1 MESISDRIEAV
12 FPFKLP
18 SSDRISSLCVTS
30 GIAEDASQY
39 GYDGLYVSD
48 YYYFIHQ
55 DCSLEIHRS
64 SIIVTYLLPWLMTFK
79 FQKRRGI
86 GNVITT
92 LIILIA
98 SVVLGAGVIF
108 FGGSMFQT
116 NTQSE
121 SLKVTNVHSWVN
133 PTTDVSVT
141 AFAVQNT
148 GSKPITIN
156 SISLRGLPVPTSS
169 WYSLTNSSLATQ
181 TNVNTELTVDY
192 DPSGGVTLASGAAA
206 MTPGAISLAQGGAT
220 IVYVLEAGNINAI
233 DAGNTYSL
241 QIQAGQATAVQ
252 QVQVVSAT

>member
-1 MESISDRIEAV
+1 ME
-12 FPFKLP
+12 
-18 SSDRISSLCVTS
+18 
-30 GIAEDASQY
+30 
-39 GYDGLYVSD
+39 
-48 YYYFIHQ
+48 
-55 DCSLEIHRS
+55 
-64 SIIVTYLLPWLMTFK
+64 FK

-169 WYSLTNSSLATQ
+169 WYSLSNQSLATQ

-192 DPSGGVTLASGAAA
+192 SPVGGITLASGAAA
-206 MTPGAISLAQGGAT
+206 MTSGAISLAQGGAT
-220 IVYVLEAGNINAI
+220 IVYVEEAGNINAI

-252 QVQVVSAT
+252 QVQVVSST

>member
-1 MESISDRIEAV
+1 ME
-12 FPFKLP
+12 
-18 SSDRISSLCVTS
+18 
-30 GIAEDASQY
+30 
-39 GYDGLYVSD
+39 
-48 YYYFIHQ
+48 
-55 DCSLEIHRS
+55 
-64 SIIVTYLLPWLMTFK
+64 FK

-121 SLKVTNVHSWVN
+121 SIKVSNVHTWVGN
-133 PTTDVSVT
+133 NDTSVT

-148 GSKPITIN
+148 GSKALTIN
-156 SISLRGLPVPTSS
+156 SISMRGLPVPQGQ
-169 WYSLTNSSLATQ
+169 WYSLTNQALATA
-181 TNVNTELTVDY
+181 TNINTELTRDY
-192 DPSGGVTLASGAAA
+192 SPAGGVTLASGAAA
-206 MTPGAISLAQGGAT
+206 MTSGSVSLAQGAAT
-220 IVYVLEAGNINAI
+220 IVFVTEAGSINAI

-252 QVQVVSAT
+252 QVQIVTSN